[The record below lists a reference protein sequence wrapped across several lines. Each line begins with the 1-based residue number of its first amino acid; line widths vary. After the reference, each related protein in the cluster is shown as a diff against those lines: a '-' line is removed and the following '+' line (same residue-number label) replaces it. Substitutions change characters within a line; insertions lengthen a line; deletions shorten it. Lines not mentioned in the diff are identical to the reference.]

1 MIDSDVDGR
10 KVFGH
15 ATGSRRIHHRRWKA
29 NYYKELRVL
38 LALPDY
44 IYAGTYINHTGTME
58 ESTGAFGVAV
68 ANHIAAV
75 RFGGFLQREADF
87 V

>member
-1 MIDSDVDGR
+1 
-10 KVFGH
+10 
-15 ATGSRRIHHRRWKA
+15 
-29 NYYKELRVL
+29 
-38 LALPDY
+38 
-44 IYAGTYINHTGTME
+44 ME